1 MITLSIFSLWALKLL
16 AFLRVLLKF
25 FSCFID
31 SLTAGWN
38 TSKWISWE
46 DDFYCLNLSKKR
58 RICWN
63 WCFVNWIILTFF
75 LSFCWFRIRRVSN
88 RYFQPEKK
96 QKNHH
101 YSKIEASATF
111 LLSSFFQIENWIF
124 ADLINGVRCVEEK
137 MQKMT
142 DAEEISQRQK
152 FNYSQTLK
160 QFLLGLD
167 KLLWHSE
174 AKTKRFFHL
183 ISADLSSLM
192 RI

>member
-1 MITLSIFSLWALKLL
+1 MQL
-16 AFLRVLLKF
+16 
-25 FSCFID
+25 
-31 SLTAGWN
+31 
-38 TSKWISWE
+38 
-46 DDFYCLNLSKKR
+46 
-58 RICWN
+58 
-63 WCFVNWIILTFF
+63 
-75 LSFCWFRIRRVSN
+75 FC
-88 RYFQPEKK
+88 
-96 QKNHH
+96 
-101 YSKIEASATF
+101 
-111 LLSSFFQIENWIF
+111 LLSSFFQMENWTRVRLDFVTILSRILNFFETLDVWLLKKVFVGGWVVAQQNRVTPSPFNFWLGVLTWTWIVTIF